1 MAVQR
6 TLEVVNPEALRT
18 DYAFR
23 VLARI
28 AVRYAFEN
36 HLFDDVVEVD
46 NSEQKR
52 KCSICGRDLTG
63 KNFVKIWD
71 ESQKKTVIVCR
82 DDRSCYGSKMLR
94 NYKTR

>member
-46 NSEQKR
+46 NSEQKT
-52 KCSICGRDLTG
+52 KVLDLRPRSDRE
-63 KNFVKIWD
+63 KFRQIWD

>member
-46 NSEQKR
+46 NSEQKT
-52 KCSICGRDLTG
+52 KVTG

>member
-46 NSEQKR
+46 NSEQKTKVLDLRSRSDREKFRQNMGR
-52 KCSICGRDLTG
+52 KSEENSDCLQRRQEL
-63 KNFVKIWD
+63 
-71 ESQKKTVIVCR
+71 
-82 DDRSCYGSKMLR
+82 LR
-94 NYKTR
+94 IQDA

>member
-46 NSEQKR
+46 NSEQKTKVLDLRPRSDREKFRQNMGR
-52 KCSICGRDLTG
+52 KSEENSDFLQRRQEL
-63 KNFVKIWD
+63 
-71 ESQKKTVIVCR
+71 
-82 DDRSCYGSKMLR
+82 LR
-94 NYKTR
+94 IQDA

>member
-6 TLEVVNPEALRT
+6 TVEVLNPEALRT
-18 DYAFR
+18 ERALRAF
-23 VLARI
+23 ARI
-28 AVRYAFEN
+28 AVRYAFEL
-36 HLFDDVVEVD
+36 HLYDDLLGVD
-46 NSEQKR
+46 
-52 KCSICGRDLTG
+52 KCLICGRDLTG

-82 DDRSCYGSKMLR
+82 DDRSCYGYKMLR

>member
-46 NSEQKR
+46 NSEQKTKVLDLRPRSDREKFRQNMGR
-52 KCSICGRDLTG
+52 KSEENSDSLQRRQEL
-63 KNFVKIWD
+63 
-71 ESQKKTVIVCR
+71 
-82 DDRSCYGSKMLR
+82 LR
-94 NYKTR
+94 IQDA

>member
-36 HLFDDVVEVD
+36 HLFDEVD
-46 NSEQKR
+46 NSEQKTKVLDLRPRSDREKFRQNMGR
-52 KCSICGRDLTG
+52 KSEENSDCLQRRQEL
-63 KNFVKIWD
+63 
-71 ESQKKTVIVCR
+71 
-82 DDRSCYGSKMLR
+82 LR
-94 NYKTR
+94 IQDA

>member
-63 KNFVKIWD
+63 KISSK
-71 ESQKKTVIVCR
+71 
-82 DDRSCYGSKMLR
+82 YGTKVR
-94 NYKTR
+94 RKQ

>member
-46 NSEQKR
+46 NSEQKTKVLDLRPRSDREKFRQNMGR
-52 KCSICGRDLTG
+52 KSE
-63 KNFVKIWD
+63 
-71 ESQKKTVIVCR
+71 ESSDCLQR
-82 DDRSCYGSKMLR
+82 RQELLR
-94 NYKTR
+94 IQDA

>member
-28 AVRYAFEN
+28 AGRYAFEN

-46 NSEQKR
+46 NSEQKTKVLDLLPRSDREKFRQNMGR
-52 KCSICGRDLTG
+52 KPEENSDCLQRRQEL
-63 KNFVKIWD
+63 
-71 ESQKKTVIVCR
+71 
-82 DDRSCYGSKMLR
+82 LR
-94 NYKTR
+94 IQDA

>member
-46 NSEQKR
+46 NSEQKTKVLDLRPRSDREKFRQNMGR
-52 KCSICGRDLTG
+52 KAEENSDCLQRRQEL
-63 KNFVKIWD
+63 
-71 ESQKKTVIVCR
+71 
-82 DDRSCYGSKMLR
+82 LR
-94 NYKTR
+94 IQDA